1 LKKQTCGFENFSIQP
16 KKAVYTYNFKNL
28 YITYISMS
36 TAAKSLDLI
45 VYGATGFTGKLIA
58 K

>member
-1 LKKQTCGFENFSIQP
+1 
-16 KKAVYTYNFKNL
+16 
-28 YITYISMS
+28 MS